1 MTGTIGRILD
11 AARPVLPVVTL
22 DRVDRA
28 LPLAD
33 ALAGAGVTTLEITLR
48 TPAALDAI
56 RTLRA
61 ARPEL
66 VVGAGT
72 VLEPDQLAAVQA
84 AGGRFAVSPGL
95 SLSLLARANDLGIPY
110 LPGVATMSEVMT
122 AREHGFTHLKLF
134 PAFASGGG
142 AFLRAVAAVLPDVR
156 FCPTGGV
163 APDNCKELLT
173 LDNVVCVGGSWVAPR
188 SAIDAGRWADIEARA
203 RRAVRGAA
211 AQDAEPA
218 EEF

>member
-1 MTGTIGRILD
+1 MTGAIGRILE

-33 ALAGAGVTTLEITLR
+33 TFAAAGITTLEITLR

-56 RTLRA
+56 SSLRA

-72 VLEPDQLAAVQA
+72 VLGPDQLMAVQA
-84 AGGRFAVSPGL
+84 AGAQFAVSPGL
-95 SLSLLARANDLGIPY
+95 GPGLLDTATDLGIPY
-110 LPGVATMSEVMT
+110 MPGVATMSEVMT
-122 AREHGFTHLKLF
+122 ARARGFTHLKLF
-134 PAFASGGG
+134 PAFAGGGG
-142 AFLRAVAAVLPDVR
+142 AFLRSVAAALPDVR

-163 APDNCKELLT
+163 APDNYMELLAIG
-173 LDNVVCVGGSWVAPR
+173 NVVCVGGSWVAPR
-188 SAIDAGRWADIEARA
+188 AAIDAGRWADIEAAA

-211 AQDAEPA
+211 A
-218 EEF
+218 